1 MFLAMCRVCGWE
13 CRSDEIAKLA
23 VDHSVEEKH
32 AVDIFSLAGTLYPSL
47 VKWECVIEMRR

>member
-13 CRSDEIAKLA
+13 CRSDELPKLA

-32 AVDIFSLAGTLYPSL
+32 TVDVFSLAGTLYPSL
-47 VKWECVIEMRR
+47 VEDEEVRFE